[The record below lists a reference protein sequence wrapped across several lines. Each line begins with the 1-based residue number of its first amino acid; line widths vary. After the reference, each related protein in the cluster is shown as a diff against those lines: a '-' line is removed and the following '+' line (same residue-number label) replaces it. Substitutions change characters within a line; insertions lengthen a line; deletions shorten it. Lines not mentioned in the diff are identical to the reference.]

1 MEKYIGIKFVSI
13 NRFKMINK
21 IVIAFLLI
29 FTVMLGLNPINANAQ
44 SIDENELN
52 DAIENNEN
60 VLQTE
65 VIDGD
70 TLPLVLLAPVAVVAT
85 KKRDYVSEYKF
96 KRLTK
101 HVTKVYPY
109 AKEAAR
115 IIDEI
120 DAVTS
125 DIDKKRKQ
133 KKYIKQLE
141 KDLKKNFEGELRKL
155 TISQGKVLT
164 KLVSRE
170 TGLSTHELIK
180 EYKSGITATFWQT
193 IGKKFGYDLKHHYDP
208 INDVQDKDIEQI
220 VLSLEENGF

>member
-1 MEKYIGIKFVSI
+1 MEKYNKQKNVSNI
-13 NRFKMINK
+13 RFKMRNK
-21 IVIAFLLI
+21 IYTAILIAMAFI
-29 FTVMLGLNPINANAQ
+29 VGFNPADLNGQ
-44 SIDENELN
+44 GVDENDLK

-70 TLPLVLLAPVAVVAT
+70 TLPLVLLAPVAVVAS
-85 KKRDYVSEYKF
+85 KKRDYVAEYKF
-96 KRLTK
+96 KRLKK

-125 DIDKKRKQ
+125 SIEKKRKQ
-133 KKYIKQLE
+133 KKYLKQLE
-141 KDLKKNFEGELRKL
+141 KDLKKTFEGELRKL
-155 TISQGKVLT
+155 TITQGKVLT

-180 EYKSGITATFWQT
+180 EYKSGITAAFWQT
-193 IGKKFGYDLKHHYDP
+193 IGKKFGYDLKHQYDP
-208 INDVQDKDIEQI
+208 INDTQDSDIEQI
-220 VLSLEENGF
+220 VLSLEESGF